1 MAVWPCWLPT
11 EKREEPKIKEP
22 DLARYY
28 TVRDRPEHQRLF
40 RAIRAVLRGVRQEVF
55 YPNPGWQCQDC
66 PFFKACLLRPRP
78 S

>member
-1 MAVWPCWLPT
+1 MA
-11 EKREEPKIKEP
+11 EREDVLLRFDVLTKTKEP

-40 RAIRAVLRGVRQEVF
+40 QAIRAVLRGVRQEVF

-66 PFFKACLLRPRP
+66 PFFKACQLRPRP